1 MSGPDPKASER
12 QPSPI
17 PAALTALRAYRVGE
31 VLTLHEET
39 RDGPEVEA
47 RVLAVRPD
55 GEVLVEV
62 PDCGACESRS
72 VLEII
77 GERSNP

>member
-31 VLTLHEET
+31 VLTLHE
-39 RDGPEVEA
+39 DGPRSRERGIRPAPGSPSSPPSNAGTGGSHEA
-47 RVLAVRPD
+47 RP
-55 GEVLVEV
+55 
-62 PDCGACESRS
+62 
-72 VLEII
+72 
-77 GERSNP
+77 